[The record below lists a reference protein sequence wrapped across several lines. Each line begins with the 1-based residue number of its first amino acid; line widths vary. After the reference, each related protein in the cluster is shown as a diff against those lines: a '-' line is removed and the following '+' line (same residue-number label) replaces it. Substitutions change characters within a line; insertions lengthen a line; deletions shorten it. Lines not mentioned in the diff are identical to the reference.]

1 MCRDLDLPVEIRS
14 CDTVREPDGLALSSR
29 NRYLSAEERVSA
41 LALSQALRL
50 AEQRLGSGETNLA
63 AIREAMR
70 EQLRRAG
77 VQIDYATIADP
88 ETLAE
93 LAEPLP
99 EMMAL
104 VAGRVGQ
111 TRLIDNLPISL

>member
-1 MCRDLDLPVEIRS
+1 
-14 CDTVREPDGLALSSR
+14 
-29 NRYLSAEERVSA
+29 
-41 LALSQALRL
+41 
-50 AEQRLGSGETNLA
+50 
-63 AIREAMR
+63 MR